1 MLSGWR
7 TSSCASGLASYSISN
22 YYKDMPTLRKTDLTG
37 PAMVF
42 VTTTVIDW
50 IPIFADNTCAQ
61 LVLDQLQE
69 SSKIMNISVVGYVI
83 MPTHIH
89 ILLGLR
95 DIGLLSKF
103 VQTFKSLSARKLK
116 QHPLIKSNSC
126 LMRNGKFAIWKRRF
140 DDIVIYSQKQL
151 RVKLEYIHNNPV
163 KDGLVVEATD
173 WPYSS
178 ARDWLLNKNGP
189 VAIDK
194 DSLWL
199 R

>member
-1 MLSGWR
+1 
-7 TSSCASGLASYSISN
+7 
-22 YYKDMPTLRKTDLTG
+22 MPSVRKTDLSG

-50 IPIFADNTCAQ
+50 IPILADNACTQ
-61 LVLDQLQE
+61 IVLDQLQE
-69 SSKIMNISVVGYVI
+69 SSKIMGISIVGYVI

-95 DIGLLSKF
+95 DIALLSKF
-103 VQTFKSLSARKLK
+103 IQTFKSLSARKLK
-116 QHPLIKSNSC
+116 QHPLIKSNSS

-163 KDGLVVEATD
+163 KDGLVVEAAD

-178 ARDWLLNKNGP
+178 AGDWFLDKKGP
-189 VAIDK
+189 ITIDK
-194 DSLWL
+194 DYSWL
-199 R
+199 K